1 MQKKNGSP
9 IMIMKDAGFR
19 SGSRGL
25 AYRILKGATIS
36 WRVPKGATLYFG
48 QRTQHKG
55 FALRDE
61 PYEKRSSRR
70 GIHSST
76 QISHIESW

>member
-9 IMIMKDAGFR
+9 IMIMKGAGFQ

-25 AYRILKGATIS
+25 IA